1 MAYSKNIRKKVLE
14 DLAKTPF
21 IAHVARK
28 HGIDRSTIYRWMER
42 YPEFGRLVEEAVEL
56 AREDLCDVGEMQLVN
71 KVKAGDMGAIKY
83 FLSNNSPR
91 YAPKVAECADPPRK
105 RQQSPKYVDIE
116 DQGAGIC
123 ISKETFELQRPKRK
137 RKPKR

>member
-1 MAYSKNIRKKVLE
+1 MLE
-14 DLAKTPF
+14 DLARTPF

-28 HGIDRSTIYRWMER
+28 HGIDRSTIYRWMKR
-42 YPEFGRLVEEAVEL
+42 NPEFGRLVEETMEF

-91 YAPKVAECADPPRK
+91 YAPKASEYSDT
-105 RQQSPKYVDIE
+105 RQRRRESPMLVDIE
-116 DQGAGIC
+116 DQDDGILV
-123 ISKETFELQRPKRK
+123 SKETFELQRRK
-137 RKPKR
+137 REREPKSSRDVGS